1 MGKPFLISDKAI
13 LAIVVPR
20 SSDHRLL
27 ALVSIRTAL
36 AAIKDGDLTA
46 ARLFIEDAQ
55 AHLLEMAKCNSD

>member
-1 MGKPFLISDKAI
+1 MYGSIVSDDDI
-13 LAIVVPR
+13 LSVVAPR
-20 SSDHRLL
+20 SDHRLL

-55 AHLLEMAKCNSD
+55 AHLREMEKCR